1 MPTRTP
7 DGTPPQRSRGPW
19 TAMVIVAVLALGVLA
34 LRPWVVDAPSSRREH
49 DVAGAPTA
57 AIKPTT
63 PNTRPPGGAGLFG
76 QPLPAETVEP
86 RGRVETD
93 DDVPAPAGPRPHPL
107 HRRRGQDARDTRG
120 TDRHTVFSTDVVT
133 PYATGTES
141 TIDDVPNLSGAS
153 GTISL
158 CIQPQWGDR
167 SQDDATLIR
176 FGDDRVRLMKN
187 VSFLRFE
194 IVDQAGGT
202 SGVGAPIG
210 NWQPGEW
217 HQVVAT
223 WDGGVIVLYVDG
235 AQVMAAMQS
244 GPIDLPPGTRVSIG
258 SAFAAGIPVAP
269 GTVAGVTIRDRA
281 LTPADVSQRFQH
293 GPRPD
298 E

>member
-1 MPTRTP
+1 MIAAALAL
-7 DGTPPQRSRGPW
+7 S
-19 TAMVIVAVLALGVLA
+19 VLAV
-34 LRPWVVDAPSSRREH
+34 RRWVVSAPSSRRERE
-49 DVAGAPTA
+49 VAGAPTA
-57 AIKPTT
+57 GIEPTA
-63 PNTRPPGGAGLFG
+63 PDTRPSGGAGLFG
-76 QPLPAETVEP
+76 RPLPETVEP

-93 DDVPAPAGPRPHPL
+93 DGVPTHAGPRRGPL
-107 HRRRGQDARDTRG
+107 HRRRRQDARATRR

-133 PYATGTES
+133 PYPTETES
-141 TIDDVPNLSGAS
+141 TVDDVPDLSGAS

-158 CIQPQWGDR
+158 WIQPQWGDR

-176 FGDDRVRLMKN
+176 FGDDQVRLIKN

-194 IVDQAGGT
+194 IADQWGGK
-202 SGVGAPIG
+202 SGAGAPIG
-210 NWQPGEW
+210 AWQPGEW

-235 AQVMAAMQS
+235 AQVMATMQS

-258 SAFAAGIPVAP
+258 SAFPAGVPVAP
-269 GTVAGVTIRDRA
+269 GIVAGVTIRDRA
-281 LTPADVSQRFQH
+281 LAPADVSQRFQH